1 MKFIIEENCHNI
13 KVLDAI
19 SPYIKIFLDEL
30 LKKKELTSLV
40 ILLLQ
45 IQKEKDIVKL

>member
-30 LKKKELTSLV
+30 LKKRINFFGLFCYCRFRRRK
-40 ILLLQ
+40 I
-45 IQKEKDIVKL
+45 